1 MPSARRLHLLVGLVL
16 LVLLAGIRL
25 ADPGFAREVRALYFD
40 QLQRAF
46 PRQTL
51 DLPVRIIDIDE
62 ASLAQLGQWP
72 WPRDRMAEMVYRLHD
87 LGAAAIAFDVIFAEA
102 DRLSPARLMENPDI
116 ARLLPADLA
125 RLPDHDDDFAAAMRG
140 RGVVLGT
147 AEVASGGVAAPAR
160 LPGMVE
166 VGLSPGTGLPL
177 ARSLTPIVPVL
188 AEASAGIGSISTSP
202 IGSPT
207 VIRKVPLVWRT
218 EGGMLPTL
226 ALEALR
232 VALGASTYVLVGS
245 SSETGLARTLRLG
258 DFEIP
263 VTPEGELLL
272 YYRPDSRAIFV
283 PAHALLADPPDRNLQ
298 EMLEG
303 TIVLIGTSAPGLL
316 DIRTTALGEAV
327 PGVSIHA
334 QLLEQVLTGDYLR
347 RPAVFDALE
356 VLGLAVFGLFLI
368 GMMATLGPT
377 ASLLA
382 GTGFAGLVL
391 GTSLYGFLAHAALI
405 DATFTMA
412 GGLVLFTVMLVLRFF
427 FADRERRQIR
437 RSFSQY
443 VSGDVLD
450 KIERSGHR
458 LELGGD
464 MQTVTVMF
472 ADIRNFTA
480 RSERMTPT
488 ALVAMLNE
496 LFTDLGDAILSE
508 QGTIDK
514 FIGDGLMAFW
524 NAPLQVPDHRLR
536 ACRGALGMRAAL
548 KAFNARKAWDEGEAV
563 AMAIGISSGPA
574 CVGNIGSRSRFN
586 YSVIG
591 DMVNAA
597 ARCENACR
605 HVAHDILLTEMIAT
619 DPAVADLALLPAGAL
634 ELKGKAE
641 RLATFI
647 LVGDADLA
655 ATPEFRAL
663 AEAHAALV
671 EAFAEGARTVED
683 RLALCHERCRAVD
696 PALAAFYTRIAS
708 RPNDFRAISLGKV
721 A

>member
-1 MPSARRLHLLVGLVL
+1 MPSVRRFHLLVGLL
-16 LVLLAGIRL
+16 LLMGLTALRL
-25 ADPGFAREVRALYFD
+25 ADPGWVREARALYFD

-46 PRQTL
+46 PRAPM
-51 DLPVRIIDIDE
+51 DLPVRVVDIDE
-62 ASLAQLGQWP
+62 ASLARLGQWP
-72 WPRDRMAEMVYRLHD
+72 WPRDRMAGLVDRLD
-87 LGAAAIAFDVIFAEA
+87 AFGAAAIAFDAIFAEP
-102 DRLSPARLMENPDI
+102 DRLSPARLTENPEI
-116 ARLLPADLA
+116 ARLLPADA
-125 RLPDHDDDFAAAMRG
+125 AQLPDFDAMFADAMRG
-140 RGVVLGT
+140 RNVVLGT
-147 AEVASGGVAAPAR
+147 AEVAEGGVSAPAR

-166 VGLSPGTGLPL
+166 VGLAPGSGLPA
-177 ARSLTPIVPVL
+177 ARSLTPIVPAL
-188 AEASAGIGSISTSP
+188 AEAGAGIGSISTSP
-202 IGSPT
+202 MGNPT
-207 VIRKVPLVWRT
+207 VIRTVPLLWRT
-218 EGGMLPTL
+218 EGGILPTL

-232 VALGASTYVLVGS
+232 VALGASTYVLIGS
-245 SSETGLARTLRLG
+245 STEAGLPVALRLG
-258 DFEIP
+258 SFEIP
-263 VTPEGELLL
+263 VTAEGELLIH
-272 YYRPDSRAIFV
+272 YRPDDRGLYV
-283 PAHALLADPPDRNLQ
+283 PAHVVLADPPDGNLRKV
-298 EMLEG
+298 LEG
-303 TIVLIGTSAPGLL
+303 TIVLIGTSAPGQL

-334 QLLEQVLTGDYLR
+334 QLLEQVLTGDFLY

-356 VLGLAVFGLFLI
+356 VLGLIVFGLFLI
-368 GMMATLGPT
+368 TTMAMLGPT

-391 GTSLYGFLAHAALI
+391 GGSLYGFVAHAALV
-405 DATFTMA
+405 DATFMMA
-412 GGLVLFTVMLVLRFF
+412 GGLVLFTVMLVLRYF

-480 RSERMTPT
+480 RSERMSAT

-496 LFTDLGDAILSE
+496 LFTDLGDAVLSE

-524 NAPLQVPDHRLR
+524 NAPLPLPDHCLR

-548 KAFNARKAWDEGEAV
+548 KAFNARKGWDGDEAV
-563 AMAIGISSGPA
+563 AMAIGLSSGPA

-597 ARCENACR
+597 ARCETACR
-605 HVAHDILLTEMIAT
+605 HVAFDILLSGTIAN
-619 DPAVADLALLPAGAL
+619 DAAVSALALLPAGAL

-647 LVGDADLA
+647 LVGDATLA
-655 ATPEFRAL
+655 ASPAFRAL
-663 AEAHAALV
+663 AEAHAALLDALADSTTGC
-671 EAFAEGARTVED
+671 EAELARCQELSD
-683 RLALCHERCRAVD
+683 RVD
-696 PALAAFYTRIAS
+696 PALAAFYGRIPS
-708 RPNDFRAISLGKV
+708 RIGDFRAMAV
-721 A
+721 AT